1 MLGYHGVNVHGSES
15 RNKSMIVHIKNPFE
29 HAKPEDLAKKMIG
42 KRIFVGWP
50 FLQEGQVVA
59 VSDSLFKYE
68 KMVVAPGS
76 PARVVSNPHAPQGL
90 SHWKAKAERIETYY
104 SKRCG
109 VITGNVDILLHVRPL
124 KGLKRLESGA
134 FVKDYEGPNKETEQA
149 VQMCLSEVVSEDPR
163 FLEREAPPL
172 SEEFP
177 DGSKVFFLGEHAYG
191 VAAQVASTTDTTLS
205 VILAFFPSEKAEND
219 KFKTIVANRKAIP
232 YYPSFR
238 AADLVGISGRALGKI
253 TSSFMVITSD
263 NQKTNLGLSL
273 KFEAKALKVIDYS
286 RKEGRNW
293 DYSQKTIDLLN
304 EYKEK
309 FPEIFR
315 ILDKN
320 GDAMMKASEVFPGPD
335 PDGKVKEVKNW
346 LKSKGVRDFEPVSLF
361 CDQLTKETVAE
372 IEALADTFTKNKS
385 STSIKKAIVKG
396 IPRQAVLKPSHAV
409 YRLQNQHFALGD
421 RVTMVQDS
429 GGVPLSVKGVV
440 IGLNAKSMDVVWDVP
455 FMSGVTLGDR
465 CSQYRGSTVEFNTC
479 LNLTN
484 PQFVTSTNPKA
495 PPPVR
500 NQVPFKPRFG
510 PHPAINPQPGQL
522 PAAGF
527 RPAPQTN
534 QPGRVHIM
542 ANPNRGGRGHPN
554 GRGGPPHVS
563 HAQPIVAPALQTENN
578 EAAQQK
584 APPTAF
590 TNGNHVPAPMLSRGL
605 NPRGRGGFVPG
616 FRGGRGS
623 GSNGDRGRGAPRGG
637 FRGRG
642 RGSFATPLPS

>member
-1 MLGYHGVNVHGSES
+1 MV
-15 RNKSMIVHIKNPFE
+15 VHIQNPYE
-29 HAKPEDLAKKMIG
+29 NTKTEDVANKMIG
-42 KRIFVGWP
+42 ERMFMGWP

-68 KMVVAPGS
+68 KMVVTPGS
-76 PARVVSNPHAPQGL
+76 PARVISNPHAPQGL
-90 SHWKAKAERIETYY
+90 GHWKMKAERIETYY

-109 VITGNVDILLHVRPL
+109 VITGGVDTLLHVRPL

-134 FVKDYEGPNKETEQA
+134 FVKDYEGPEKELEQA
-149 VQMCLSEVVSEDPR
+149 VQMCLPEVASEDPR

-191 VAAQVASTTDTTLS
+191 VAAQVSSTTDAALS

-219 KFKTIVANRKAIP
+219 KFKAIVDNRKASR
-232 YYPSFR
+232 YYPSFK
-238 AADLVGISGRALGKI
+238 AAELVGVTGRALGKI

-286 RKEGRNW
+286 RKDGRTW
-293 DYSQKTIDLLN
+293 EYSQKCVDLLR

-309 FPEIFR
+309 FPEVFR
-315 ILDKN
+315 ILDKS
-320 GDAMMKASEVFPGPD
+320 GDAMAKASEVFPGPD
-335 PDGKVKEVKNW
+335 PDGKVKEIKNW

-361 CDQLTKETVAE
+361 CDQLTKETVGE
-372 IEALADTFTKNKS
+372 VEALADAFTKNKAPAQ
-385 STSIKKAIVKG
+385 IKKAIVKG
-396 IPRQAVLKPSHAV
+396 IPRQAVLKPAHAV

-500 NQVPFKPRFG
+500 NGVPFKPRFG
-510 PHPAINPQPGQL
+510 PHPAINPSPGQMS
-522 PAAGF
+522 AAGF
-527 RPAPQTN
+527 RPAQSSN
-534 QPGRVHIM
+534 QPAPIHIM
-542 ANPNRGGRGHPN
+542 ANPNRGGRGGYVN
-554 GRGGPPHVS
+554 GRGGPPP
-563 HAQPIVAPALQTENN
+563 QPGPS
-578 EAAQQK
+578 AA
-584 APPTAF
+584 AVIG
-590 TNGNHVPAPMLSRGL
+590 NGTHVPPVNGRGF
-605 NPRGRGGFVPG
+605 PRGGRGGFVPG
-616 FRGGRGS
+616 FRGGRGFIP
-623 GSNGDRGRGAPRGG
+623 NGDRGRGAPRGG

-642 RGSFATPLPS
+642 RGSFAAPLPS